1 MHKDFKDLLSA
12 FNAHSVRY
20 LIVDGY
26 AYARYTEPRTTKD
39 LDLFLR
45 PDPANATAAYKALA
59 EYGAYLDDA
68 TIDDFAKPGTI
79 FQIGVA
85 PFRIDPICDI
95 DGVTFDEAW
104 DTSEDGLVDDEIH
117 VRYISSDKLIANK
130 LAAGRPQD
138 LLDVARLRHAAKV
151 RRSDSSESVS

>member
-20 LIVDGY
+20 LIVGGY

-45 PDPANATAAYKALA
+45 PDPSNAVAAYEALA
-59 EYGAYLDDA
+59 EYGAHLADA
-68 TIDDFAKPGTI
+68 TVADFANPSTI

-85 PFRIDPICDI
+85 PFRVDLICDI
-95 DGVTFDEAW
+95 DGVSFDQAW
-104 DTSEDGLVDDEIH
+104 ETSEIGLVDEEIP
-117 VRYISSDKLIANK
+117 VRYISSEQLIANK

-138 LLDVARLRHAAKV
+138 LLDVTKLQHAAKV
-151 RRSDSSESVS
+151 RKSGPAESSS